1 MATLR
6 WAGGAAAVRQ
16 IATLPPG
23 GTIEANDVFNV
34 ILTDESNVSQTEA
47 VTAGG
52 TTVAA
57 VCDAIVAQCA
67 ASTQTLFKKVTF
79 TDSTSHVTVSARVAG
94 VPFYLSET
102 TTEAGGGGQDN
113 QTFAVSVTTANQ
125 GPNDFNT
132 LANWVESDGTAPSA
146 VPASHDEVLFTG
158 GNHDLLYGLYNTTV
172 DLATL
177 RVSKGYSGNIGQDN
191 HPFDIQVKST
201 TPGGSGTI
209 EPFVVLGGNSR
220 RIVLKVAALNVLIT
234 KNLGTIK
241 LTQRDGETLQL
252 IGPEVGGRVE
262 IDGGGMGTGASGVKY
277 QIRQVG
283 VNPSLY
289 TKIAANFANVKTA
302 RIDSGY
308 LETKSKL
315 CQATNGD
322 DVLFIN
328 GGTVCFKDSAA
339 QPGGTEITSGEL
351 VWESDQD
358 IGTNDTTF
366 LDIYGGR
373 VDVSKHT
380 KVGDLTIRS
389 ATVFAGELDISADQ
403 PVVLDNE
410 QNTGAITYAGQIITA
425 KAHAQ
430 QTGTSGAKFVSNTG
444 NVR

>member
-16 IATLPPG
+16 IATLTPS
-23 GTIEANDVFNV
+23 TAEADDVFNV

-52 TTVAA
+52 TSVAEI
-57 VCDAIVAQCA
+57 CDAIVAQCS
-67 ASTQTLFKKVTF
+67 ASTQSLFKKVTF

-94 VPFYLSET
+94 VPFYLSQT
-102 TTEAGGGGQDN
+102 TTEAGGGASDG
-113 QTFAVSVTTANQ
+113 QTFAAAVTTANQ

-132 LANWVESDGTAPSA
+132 LSNWVESDGTAPSA

-158 GNHDLLYGLYNTTV
+158 GNHDLLYGLYNTTIN
-172 DLATL
+172 LASL
-177 RVSKGYSGNIGQDN
+177 RVSKGYSGNIGLDD
-191 HPFDIQVKST
+191 HPLDIQVKST
-201 TPGGSGTI
+201 TPGGSGNI

-220 RIVLKVAALNVLIT
+220 RIVLKVAATNVLIT

-241 LTQRDGETLQL
+241 LTQRDGETLQM
-252 IGPEVGGRVE
+252 IGPEVGGRIE
-262 IDGGGMGTGASGVKY
+262 IDGGGMSGGKQ
-277 QIRQVG
+277 QIRQIG

-315 CQATNGD
+315 TQDTDGT

-328 GGTVCFKDSAA
+328 GGTVCFKDSA
-339 QPGGTEITSGEL
+339 QHPGGTEVTAGEL

-366 LDIYGGR
+366 LDIFGGR

-389 ATVFAGELDISADQ
+389 ATVFAGELDISSDQ

-410 QNTGAITYAGQIITA
+410 QDTGAITYAGQILTA

-430 QTGTSGAKFVSNTG
+430 QTGTSGAKFVSNVG
-444 NVR
+444 SVR

>member
-1 MATLR
+1 MAILR

-16 IATLPPG
+16 IATLTPS
-23 GTIEANDVFNV
+23 TAEADDVFNV

-52 TTVAA
+52 TSVAEI
-57 VCDAIVAQCA
+57 CDAIVAQCS
-67 ASTQTLFKKVTF
+67 ASTQSLFKKVQF

-102 TTEAGGGGQDN
+102 TTEAGGGGSDG
-113 QTFAVSVTTANQ
+113 QTFAASVTTANQ

-132 LANWVESDGTAPSA
+132 LDNWVESDGTAPSA
-146 VPASHDEVLFTG
+146 VPATNDEVLFTG
-158 GNHDLLYGLYNTTV
+158 GNHDLLYGLYNTTIN
-172 DLATL
+172 LASL
-177 RVSKGYSGNIGQDN
+177 RVSKGYSGNIGLDD
-191 HPFDIQVKST
+191 HPLDIQVKST
-201 TPGGSGTI
+201 TPGGSGNI

-220 RIVLKVAALNVLIT
+220 RIVLKVAATNVLIT

-241 LTQRDGETLQL
+241 LTQRDGETLQM
-252 IGPEVGGRVE
+252 IGPEVGGRIEV
-262 IDGGGMGTGASGVKY
+262 DGGGMNGGKQ
-277 QIRQVG
+277 QIRQIG

-289 TKIAANFANVKTA
+289 TKIAANFGNVKTA

-315 CQATNGD
+315 TQDTDGT

-328 GGTVCFKDSAA
+328 GGTVCFKDSAQ
-339 QPGGTEITSGEL
+339 QPGGTEITAGEL

-366 LDIYGGR
+366 LDIFGGR

-380 KVGDLTIRS
+380 KVGNLTIRS
-389 ATVFAGELDISADQ
+389 ATVFAGELDISSDQ

-410 QNTGAITYAGQIITA
+410 QDTGAITYAGQIITA

-430 QTGTSGAKFVSNTG
+430 QTGTSGAKFASNVG
-444 NVR
+444 SVR

>member
-16 IATLPPG
+16 IATLTPG
-23 GTIEANDVFNV
+23 GTIEADDVFNV
-34 ILTDESNVSQTEA
+34 ILTDESNATQTEA

-67 ASTQTLFKKVTF
+67 ASTQTLFKKVRF
-79 TDSTSHVTVSARVAG
+79 VDSTSHVTVSAKVAG
-94 VPFYLSET
+94 VPFYLTET

-113 QTFAVSVTTANQ
+113 QTFAATVTTANQ
-125 GPNDFNT
+125 GPNDYNT

-146 VPASHDEVLFTG
+146 VPASNDTVLFTG

-172 DLATL
+172 DLHSL
-177 RVSKGYSGNIGQDN
+177 RVSKGYSGNIGTDD
-191 HPFDIQVKST
+191 HPLDIQCAST
-201 TPGGSGTI
+201 TPDGSGNV
-209 EPFVVLGGNSR
+209 EPFVVLGGNCR
-220 RIVLKVAALNVLIT
+220 RIVLKVAATNVLIT

-241 LTQRDGETLQL
+241 LTQRNGETLQM
-252 IGPEVGGRVE
+252 IGPDVSGRIE
-262 IDGGGMGTGASGVKY
+262 IDGGGMTGGKK

-283 VNPSLY
+283 VNPGLY
-289 TKIAANFANVKTA
+289 TKIAANFAGVKTA
-302 RIDSGY
+302 RINAGY

-315 CQATNGD
+315 TQDTDGT

-328 GGTVCFKDSAA
+328 GGTVCFKDSATH
-339 QPGGTEITSGEL
+339 PGGTEITGGEL
-351 VWESDQD
+351 LWESDQD

-366 LDIYGGR
+366 LDIFGGR

-380 KVGDLTIRS
+380 KVGNLTIRS
-389 ATVFAGELDISADQ
+389 ATVFGGELDISSDQ

-410 QNTGAITYAGQIITA
+410 QDTGAITYAGQIITS

-430 QTGTSGAKFVSNTG
+430 QTGTSGANFASNVG
-444 NVR
+444 SVR